1 MTEKPTLLVID
12 DEPQIVQAII
22 DQLEHDFHVIS
33 ASSGAEGVCI
43 LTERSDIAVILCD
56 QRMPKMTG
64 DEFFKH
70 ARELSQASRVLIT
83 GYADLQAVVR
93 AINDGQIHSYMSKP
107 FDVDHLRLAVGA
119 AYKGYQT
126 AAALQAERDLMR
138 GLMDS
143 MPDHI
148 YIKDRDCRLMRIN
161 RTMADW
167 LGFESPEMAIGR
179 REDYFV
185 PADHAV
191 EIAEAEKKIL
201 EEDAQL
207 VHQVRVEAEGTADE
221 RWWST
226 ITVPIRDES
235 AKVTAMVAIRRD
247 ISEERRLERDLAHQ
261 QSRQAELEEI
271 NRKIQHAAGHDPLTG
286 LANRILLEDRMQ
298 QLQAQSKRHG
308 TSIALIYLDLDGFK
322 TINDTLGHAVGDKV
336 LKAAAELLMPCL
348 RATDVAARLG
358 GDEFVVLCTVDRARP
373 HLGAKMVADR
383 ILQSI
388 GGMSLPDPT
397 LRMGCSIGIAVF
409 PDDDKDFTG
418 VMRLA
423 DRAMYEA
430 KRGGKNAVVLS
441 TELAPH
447 VLATTG
453 CGRGQDYGRGA
464 DCGTGQDY
472 GGMAIGCASA
482 IGEAE

>member
-1 MTEKPTLLVID
+1 MIEKPTVLVID
-12 DEPQIVQAII
+12 DEQQIVQAIV
-22 DQLEHDFHVIS
+22 DHLEDEYHVIT
-33 ASSGAEGVCI
+33 ASSGEEGVRI
-43 LTERSDIAVILCD
+43 LTERNDVTVILCD

-70 ARELSQASRVLIT
+70 ARDLSRASRVLIT
-83 GYADLQAVVR
+83 GYADFQAVVR
-93 AINDGQIHSYMSKP
+93 AINDGQIHSYMAKP
-107 FDVDHLRLAVGA
+107 FDIDHLRLAVGA
-119 AYKGYQT
+119 AHKGYMT
-126 AAALQAERDLMR
+126 ATALQVERDLLH

-148 YIKDRDCRLMRIN
+148 YIKDRESRLMRIN
-161 RTMADW
+161 RTMANW

-201 EEDAQL
+201 EEGAPL
-207 VHQVRVEAEGTADE
+207 VHQVRVEAEGTDGE

-226 ITVPIRDES
+226 ITVPIRDDNAEV
-235 AKVTAMVAIRRD
+235 AAMVAIRRD

-298 QLQAQSKRHG
+298 QLQVQSKRHG
-308 TSIALIYLDLDGFK
+308 TAVALIYLDLDGFK
-322 TINDTLGHAVGDKV
+322 TVNDTLGHAAGDKV
-336 LKAAAELLMPCL
+336 LKAVADLLAPCL
-348 RATDVAARLG
+348 RASDVAARLG
-358 GDEFVVLCTVDRARP
+358 GDEFVVVCEVDRGQP
-373 HLGAKMVADR
+373 HMGAKLVADR

-388 GGMSLPDPT
+388 SGMSLPDPT

-409 PDDDKDFTG
+409 PDDEKDFAG

-423 DRAMYEA
+423 DHAMYEA
-430 KRGGKNAVVLS
+430 KRGGKNAVALS
-441 TELAPH
+441 TELAPQ
-447 VLATTG
+447 A
-453 CGRGQDYGRGA
+453 
-464 DCGTGQDY
+464 
-472 GGMAIGCASA
+472 
-482 IGEAE
+482 